1 MKKPKQAKAAK
12 VEEQHPLKQ
21 GLKLPCYAGN

>member
-1 MKKPKQAKAAK
+1 LKPVPGDKGNVLDV

-21 GLKLPCYAGN
+21 GLKLFI